1 MRRAAPLFLIGLA
14 VVFSIAAWPHLPDV
28 MAIHWGIN
36 RRPDGWAPKAF
47 GALVIPAFQLVLL
60 VILRAVMPTRASSGS
75 AEIAAVRA
83 VELTIAFIIGFMTL
97 VHAAV
102 LGTALGWAIDVV
114 QIVILGVSAL
124 FVGIGTQL
132 SSIPRNPWYGY
143 RTPRTLR
150 SDRAWERTHRVAGPI
165 MVIGGLI
172 MGLTTLLRPDLAL
185 WAILG
190 SIFFIGVVPLLYSL
204 TIGDE

>member
-1 MRRAAPLFLIGLA
+1 MRRAAPLLLIALA
-14 VVFSIAAWPHLPDV
+14 LLLSIAAWPRLPEM
-28 MAIHWGIN
+28 MAIHWGVS
-36 RRPDGWAPKAF
+36 RRPDGWAPKAI
-47 GALVIPAFQLVLL
+47 GAFVIPAFQLVLYL
-60 VILRAVMPTRASSGS
+60 ILRAVMPVRASSGS
-75 AEIAAVRA
+75 AEAAAVRA
-83 VELTIAFIIGFMTL
+83 VELTIAFIVGFMTL

-102 LGTALGWAIDVV
+102 LAAALGWAIDVV
-114 QIVILGVSAL
+114 QVVIIGVSAM

-150 SDRAWERTHRVAGPI
+150 SDRAWEQTHRVAGPV
-165 MVIGGLI
+165 MVIGGLV

-190 SIFFIGVVPLLYSL
+190 SILFIGVVPLVYSF
-204 TIGDE
+204 TVRE